1 MSTDCRVKARIVG
14 NWQWAV
20 EEKRVGNVESR
31 QLVVGGMMVMDS
43 SRELGMT
50 GKKVGCRQSRE
61 LGNILLEAGEEVA
74 GFWV

>member
-1 MSTDCRVKARIVG
+1 MKTVG
-14 NWQWAV
+14 SWQWAV
-20 EEKRVGNVESR
+20 EEKRVGNEESR

>member
-1 MSTDCRVKARIVG
+1 MG
-14 NWQWAV
+14 N
-20 EEKRVGNVESR
+20 EESR